1 MGIPVLGTI
10 AKSLLTRGTRPT
22 LVEYGQKR
30 VATAASQI
38 REIKEAIKA
47 QAKEEGIT
55 YTEALKKWKKDNK
68 VPKQPERSYT
78 ATQVEH
84 KLKQAKKSRTPFLK
98 FSKGGL
104 VKYKNVSK
112 IK

>member
-10 AKSLLTRGTRPT
+10 ARSLLTRGIRPT

-30 VATAASQI
+30 VAAASSQI
-38 REIKEAIKA
+38 SEIKDAIKV
-47 QAKEEGIT
+47 QAKKEGIT
-55 YTEALKKWKKDNK
+55 YNEALKKWQKDNK
-68 VPKQPERSYT
+68 VPKKPERSYT
-78 ATQVEH
+78 ATQIEH
-84 KLKQAKKSRTPFLK
+84 KLKQAKKSRTPFLQ

-104 VKYKNVSK
+104 VKYKTVSK